1 MGYEHSLSESRKYWT
16 IVPKGY
22 TKPIRLKNLGE
33 DYTEEAIKRRL
44 MENQRVRIVPFAKQ
58 TVVIRQYRLPTRE
71 QKIKK
76 VGGLYGLYLHYC
88 YKLGYLPKNGIK
100 WMAKFNYTDSKSGK
114 AKTEYKRGFASK
126 REAKKYEEDFIENL
140 IMPEETEIEPIRTF
154 GEVFQEYLMSH
165 KRADIKESTLETKF
179 NIFNKHIFP
188 TFEEKQVDTITDDD
202 IANWQ
207 NEIKSV
213 VQPNGKHFSE
223 SYLRTIQSQ
232 FNSIINYALNKGYMK
247 SNPLVDIKNMGIKDK
262 RVEFWTPEEYE
273 KFAYYAMEYSQYY
286 YAYEVL
292 YWCGLRIGELLA
304 LSLSDIDFEGGIIS
318 VTKTYNQLSGREI
331 ISTPKT
337 PSSVRKVS
345 MPAFLVDELKEYIG
359 LLYEP
364 KEDQRIFQISKSK
377 INSNFH
383 KLSDQA
389 GLKRITIH
397 GLRHSHVSL
406 LISKKYDIFEVSKR
420 IGHKSVKTTQ
430 DIYGH
435 LFDDVQKSIANDLN
449 MIRRGGV

>member
-1 MGYEHSLSESRKYWT
+1 MPQYKYP
-16 IVPKGY
+16 V
-22 TKPIRLKNLGE
+22 
-33 DYTEEAIKRRL
+33 
-44 MENQRVRIVPFAKQ
+44 
-58 TVVIRQYRLPTRE
+58 
-71 QKIKK
+71 
-76 VGGLYGLYLHYC
+76 
-88 YKLGYLPKNGIK
+88 KNGIK

-188 TFEEKQVDTITDDD
+188 MFEEKQVDTITDDD

-273 KFAYYAMEYSQYY
+273 KFAYYAMEYPQYY

>member
-1 MGYEHSLSESRKYWT
+1 MPQYKYP
-16 IVPKGY
+16 V
-22 TKPIRLKNLGE
+22 
-33 DYTEEAIKRRL
+33 
-44 MENQRVRIVPFAKQ
+44 
-58 TVVIRQYRLPTRE
+58 
-71 QKIKK
+71 
-76 VGGLYGLYLHYC
+76 
-88 YKLGYLPKNGIK
+88 KNGIK

-318 VTKTYNQLSGREI
+318 VRVNDTGEETFGLLCFAEI
-331 ISTPKT
+331 TEFAKELHSEME
-337 PSSVRKVS
+337 KVVL
-345 MPAFLVDELKEYIG
+345 MDELPENWTYPLIQ
-359 LLYEP
+359 P
-364 KEDQRIFQISKSK
+364 KLIEKYLQVK
-377 INSNFH
+377 II
-383 KLSDQA
+383 L
-389 GLKRITIH
+389 
-397 GLRHSHVSL
+397 
-406 LISKKYDIFEVSKR
+406 
-420 IGHKSVKTTQ
+420 
-430 DIYGH
+430 
-435 LFDDVQKSIANDLN
+435 
-449 MIRRGGV
+449 

>member
-1 MGYEHSLSESRKYWT
+1 MPQYKYP
-16 IVPKGY
+16 V
-22 TKPIRLKNLGE
+22 
-33 DYTEEAIKRRL
+33 
-44 MENQRVRIVPFAKQ
+44 
-58 TVVIRQYRLPTRE
+58 
-71 QKIKK
+71 
-76 VGGLYGLYLHYC
+76 
-88 YKLGYLPKNGIK
+88 KNGIK

-273 KFAYYAMEYSQYY
+273 KFAYYAMEYPQYY

-304 LSLSDIDFEGGIIS
+304 LSLINYGYIEGVMAPDGEEQDAYILGVNEPVKKFTGKIIAIVRRKDGIEEKWVVVPDG
-318 VTKTYNQLSGREI
+318 VTFS
-331 ISTPKT
+331 
-337 PSSVRKVS
+337 
-345 MPAFLVDELKEYIG
+345 KE
-359 LLYEP
+359 E
-364 KEDQRIFQISKSK
+364 
-377 INSNFH
+377 
-383 KLSDQA
+383 
-389 GLKRITIH
+389 
-397 GLRHSHVSL
+397 
-406 LISKKYDIFEVSKR
+406 
-420 IGHKSVKTTQ
+420 
-430 DIYGH
+430 
-435 LFDDVQKSIANDLN
+435 
-449 MIRRGGV
+449 IRRQIHFQEQYFDSEIVM